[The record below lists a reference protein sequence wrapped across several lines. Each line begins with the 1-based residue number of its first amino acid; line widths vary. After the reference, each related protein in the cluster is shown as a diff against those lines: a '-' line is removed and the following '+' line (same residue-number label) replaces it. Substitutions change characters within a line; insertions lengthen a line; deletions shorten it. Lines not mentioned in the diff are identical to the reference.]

1 MRTAPLPQVASGI
14 PPAPALPSAAEL
26 SALGSVLCLYPSRHA
41 ELDGWRQAV
50 RASTCSVP
58 WADGAYESLRFH
70 DADGRCCWRLCLLP
84 DSDFL
89 AWEAL
94 ARRLPGTAPDPA
106 GVAERL
112 WRRLAEGVSG
122 IAWRGSILRLAL
134 DDHDGPAR
142 LAACLSTPSLLGA
155 DLARRIAHAEGIVDG
170 ARFDD
175 CCCARAA
182 QAVPSPQAPSWH
194 PLRFDKRHPA
204 P

>member
-1 MRTAPLPQVASGI
+1 MR
-14 PPAPALPSAAEL
+14 PAPSTQAMPGAASASALPSAAEL
-26 SALGSVLCLYPSRHA
+26 SALGSVLCLYPSRYA

-70 DADGRCCWRLCLLP
+70 DVDGRCCWRLCLLP

-94 ARRLPGTAPDPA
+94 ARRLPGVVPEPA

-122 IAWRGSILRLAL
+122 AAWRGSILRFAL
-134 DDHDGPAR
+134 DDRGGPAR

-182 QAVPSPQAPSWH
+182 QAMPSRQAPSWH
-194 PLRFDKRHPA
+194 PLRFDKSHPA